1 MYKEGIGTEKNIEK
15 SEYWL
20 KRIEELKEISQ

>member
-20 KRIEELKEISQ
+20 KQVEESTGISQ